1 MVASGLVSALQSLYD
16 GRMTQTTLSGAAM
29 DRHIERPNA
38 KRRRVIMRAA
48 IAVPVLVVAIALWL
62 VIPGANSLTVD
73 AAAIRTGEVTR
84 APFRDFVP
92 LRAEVAPLRTVFV
105 TAVSG
110 GQVAALA
117 AADGA
122 MVAAGAPLARLS
134 NPTLELDVASR
145 SADIAGQLSATSG
158 QRLSV
163 QNTRQDGAR
172 DLADARNAQAK
183 AQTLLAQKQVLFDK
197 GIITR
202 AAIDPVR
209 DDLAYQRAR
218 VAALERGTAEAGVTL
233 ADQSSGIAA
242 TAQQLRESL
251 AMVRASLS
259 ALVLRAPVG
268 GRLTAFTLQPGQM
281 LKGGDQVGQID
292 SEGQWKLT
300 ADVDQY
306 YLGRVR
312 TGLGATAEIDGRSY
326 AMAVLKVLPQV
337 TGGRFRVE
345 LGFRG
350 QPPAGLNRGQTLDVR
365 LVLGADRPAV
375 VAPSGGWLDA
385 GGTTAFVLD
394 GDSKAVRRAIVT
406 ARRNPD
412 QVEIVSGLAPGERI
426 VTTALSTY
434 APFQTLLIN

>member
-1 MVASGLVSALQSLYD
+1 
-16 GRMTQTTLSGAAM
+16 MTETTLPNAGAAM
-29 DRHIERPNA
+29 DRRIERPHA
-38 KRRRVIMRAA
+38 ARRRQIVRGAIVLAVLAA
-48 IAVPVLVVAIALWL
+48 AAALWL
-62 VIPGANSLTVD
+62 LMPGANALAVD
-73 AAAIRTGEVTR
+73 SAAIRTGDVTR

-105 TAVSG
+105 TAISG

-117 AADGA
+117 ASDGA
-122 MVAAGAPLARLS
+122 RVAAGTPLAQLS
-134 NPTLELDVASR
+134 NPSLELDVASR
-145 SADIAGQLSATSG
+145 SADIVGQLSAISG

-163 QNTRQDGAR
+163 QTTRQDGAR
-172 DLADARNAQAK
+172 DLAEARNALSK
-183 AQTLLAQKQVLFDK
+183 ARTLLAQKQVLFDR

-209 DDLAYQRAR
+209 EDVGYQQAR
-218 VAALERGTAEAGVTL
+218 VAALDRGTAEAGATL

-242 TAQQLRESL
+242 TARQLRESL

-259 ALVLRAPVG
+259 ALVLRAPVA
-268 GRLTAFTLQPGQM
+268 GRLTAFTLQPGQT
-281 LKGGDQVGQID
+281 LKAGDPVGQID

-300 ADVDQY
+300 ADVDQF

-312 TGLGATAEIDGRSY
+312 TGLGGAADIDGRSY
-326 AMAVLKVLPQV
+326 PMTVIKILPQV
-337 TGGRFRVE
+337 TEGRFRVE

-350 QPPAGLNRGQTLDVR
+350 AAPGGLNRGQTLDVR

-375 VAPSGGWLDA
+375 VAPAGGWLDV

-394 GDSKAVRRAIVT
+394 GDQKAVRRAIVT
-406 ARRNPD
+406 GRRNPD

-426 VTTALSTY
+426 VTTALGTY
-434 APFQTLLIN
+434 TPFQTLLIR

>member
-1 MVASGLVSALQSLYD
+1 MMQPVFADTGS
-16 GRMTQTTLSGAAM
+16 AM
-29 DRHIERPNA
+29 DRRIERPYA
-38 KRRRVIMRAA
+38 ARRRLIMRIA
-48 IAVPVLVVAIALWL
+48 IGVTVVGAAIALWL
-62 VIPGANSLTVD
+62 AMPSANSFTVD
-73 AAAIRTGEVTR
+73 AATIRTGAVVR

-105 TAVSG
+105 TAISG
-110 GQVAALA
+110 GQVAELA
-117 AADGA
+117 AADGT
-122 MVAAGAPLARLS
+122 MVAAGTPLARLS
-134 NPTLELDVASR
+134 NPPMELDVASR
-145 SADIAGQLSATSG
+145 SADIAGQLSAISG

-163 QNTRQDGAR
+163 QNTRQTGDR
-172 DLADARNAQAK
+172 DLADARNALSK

-209 DDLAYQRAR
+209 DDVAYQRAR
-218 VAALERGTAEAGVTL
+218 VAALEHGTAEAGATL

-242 TAQQLRESL
+242 TARQLRESL

-281 LKGGDQVGQID
+281 LKGGDPVGQID

-300 ADVDQY
+300 ADVDQF

-312 TGLGATAEIDGRSY
+312 TGLSAIADLDGRSY
-326 AMAVLKVLPQV
+326 PMIVLKVLPQV
-337 TGGRFRVE
+337 AAGRFRVE
-345 LGFRG
+345 LAFQGN
-350 QPPAGLNRGQTLDVR
+350 PPPTLNRGQTLDVR
-365 LVLGADRPAV
+365 LVLGADRPAI

-394 GDSKAVRRAIVT
+394 GTGKAARRAIVT

-412 QVEIVSGLAPGERI
+412 QVEIVSGLAPGDRI
-426 VTTALSTY
+426 VTTALNTY
-434 APFQTLLIN
+434 APFQAINIR

>member
-1 MVASGLVSALQSLYD
+1 
-16 GRMTQTTLSGAAM
+16 MTQTSSGAAM
-29 DRHIERPNA
+29 DRRIERPHA
-38 KRRRVIMRAA
+38 RRRRLIVRIAIGVAVLAA
-48 IAVPVLVVAIALWL
+48 AVALWWL
-62 VIPGANSLTVD
+62 MPGANALTVD
-73 AAAIRTGEVTR
+73 AAAIRSGVVTR

-105 TAVSG
+105 TAISG
-110 GQVAALA
+110 GQVAALV

-122 MVAAGAPLARLS
+122 MVGAGSPLARLS
-134 NPTLELDVASR
+134 NPALELDVASR
-145 SADIAGQLSATSG
+145 SAEIVGQLSATSG

-163 QNTRQDGAR
+163 QSTRQDGAR
-172 DLADARNAQAK
+172 DLADARNAQSK
-183 AQTLLAQKQVLFDK
+183 AQTLLAQKQVLFDR

-209 DDLAYQRAR
+209 EDLAYQRAR
-218 VAALERGTAEAGVTL
+218 VAALERGTAEAGATL

-242 TAQQLRESL
+242 TARQLRESL

-268 GRLTAFTLQPGQM
+268 GRLTAFTLQPGQT
-281 LKGGDQVGQID
+281 LRSGDPVGQID
-292 SEGQWKLT
+292 SEGEWKLT
-300 ADVDQY
+300 ADVDQF

-312 TGLGATAEIDGRSY
+312 AGLGASADLDGRSY
-326 AMAVLKVLPQV
+326 PMTVLKVLPQV
-337 TGGRFRVE
+337 TAGRFRVE
-345 LGFRG
+345 LAFRG
-350 QPPAGLNRGQTLDVR
+350 TPPAVLNRGQTLDVR

-394 GDSKAVRRAIVT
+394 GDAKAVRRAIVT

-412 QVEIVSGLAPGERI
+412 QVEIVSGLAPGDRI
-426 VTTALSTY
+426 VTTALTAY
-434 APFQTLLIN
+434 APFQTLLIK

>member
-1 MVASGLVSALQSLYD
+1 MVRIAIGVAVIV
-16 GRMTQTTLSGAAM
+16 AA
-29 DRHIERPNA
+29 
-38 KRRRVIMRAA
+38 
-48 IAVPVLVVAIALWL
+48 AVLWL
-62 VIPGANSLTVD
+62 MMPSANSLTVD

-105 TAVSG
+105 TAISG
-110 GQVAALA
+110 GQVAELA
-117 AADGA
+117 TADGA
-122 MVAAGAPLARLS
+122 MVVAGTPLARLS
-134 NPTLELDVASR
+134 NPALELDVASR
-145 SADIAGQLSATSG
+145 SADIAGQLSAISG

-163 QNTRQDGAR
+163 QNTRQTGAR
-172 DLADARNAQAK
+172 DLADARNALSK
-183 AQTLLAQKQVLFDK
+183 AQTLLTQKQVLFDK

-202 AAIDPVR
+202 PAIDPAR
-209 DDLAYQRAR
+209 EDLAYQRAR
-218 VAALERGTAEAGVTL
+218 VSALERGTAEAGATL

-268 GRLTAFTLQPGQM
+268 GRLTAFTLQPGQT
-281 LKGGDQVGQID
+281 LKSGDPVGQID

-300 ADVDQY
+300 ADVDQF

-312 TGLGATAEIDGRSY
+312 TGLGAIADLDGRSY
-326 AMAVLKVLPQV
+326 PMAVLKVLPQV
-337 TGGRFRVE
+337 TDGRFRVE
-345 LGFRG
+345 LAFRG
-350 QPPAGLNRGQTLDVR
+350 SPPAELNRGQTLDVR

-375 VAPSGGWLDA
+375 VAPNGGWLDA

-394 GDSKAVRRAIVT
+394 GNSKAVRRAIVT
-406 ARRNPD
+406 GRRNPD

-426 VTTALSTY
+426 VTTALTTY
-434 APFQTLLIN
+434 APFQTLLIK

>member
-1 MVASGLVSALQSLYD
+1 
-16 GRMTQTTLSGAAM
+16 MTQITPVGTGAAM
-29 DRHIERPNA
+29 DRRIERPHA
-38 KRRRVIMRAA
+38 KRRRLIVRAA
-48 IAVPVLVVAIALWL
+48 IGALVVLAALLAWWL
-62 VIPGANSLTVD
+62 MPGANALTVD
-73 AAAIRTGEVTR
+73 AAAVRTGSVTR

-110 GQVAALA
+110 GQVAELI

-122 MVAAGAPLARLS
+122 MVAAGAAIARLS
-134 NPTLELDVASR
+134 NPSLELEVATR
-145 SADIAGQLSATSG
+145 SADIAGQLSAISG

-172 DLADARNAQAK
+172 DLADARNALAK

-209 DDLAYQRAR
+209 DDVVYQRDR
-218 VAALERGTAEAGVTL
+218 VAALVRGTSEAGVTL

-259 ALVLRAPVG
+259 ALMLRAPVG

-281 LKGGDQVGQID
+281 LKSGDPVGQID

-300 ADVDQY
+300 ADVDQF

-312 TGLGATAEIDGRSY
+312 TGLAAIADLNGRSY
-326 AMAVLKVLPQV
+326 PMTVLKVLPQV
-337 TGGRFRVE
+337 TEGRFRVE

-350 QPPAGLNRGQTLDVR
+350 NPPAGLNRGQTLDVR
-365 LVLGADRPAV
+365 LVLGADRPAI

-394 GDSKAVRRAIVT
+394 GDAKAVRRAIVT

-426 VTTALSTY
+426 VTTALTTY
-434 APFQTLLIN
+434 APFQTLLLR

>member
-1 MVASGLVSALQSLYD
+1 
-16 GRMTQTTLSGAAM
+16 M
-29 DRHIERPNA
+29 DRRIERPQA
-38 KRRRVIMRAA
+38 KRRRVVVRSA
-48 IAVPVLVVAIALWL
+48 IGLAVVAAAMLLWWL
-62 VIPGANSLTVD
+62 MPGANALSVD

-110 GQVAALA
+110 GQVAELT

-122 MVAAGAPLARLS
+122 MVAAGTPLARLS
-134 NPTLELDVASR
+134 NPALELDVASR
-145 SADIAGQLSATSG
+145 SAEIVGQLSATSG

-172 DLADARNAQAK
+172 DLADARNALSK
-183 AQTLLAQKQVLFDK
+183 AQTLLAQRQILFDK
-197 GIITR
+197 GIVAR
-202 AAIDPVR
+202 AAIEPVR
-209 DDLAYQRAR
+209 SDVIYQQAR
-218 VAALERGTAEAGVTL
+218 VATLQRGTSEATVTL
-233 ADQSSGIAA
+233 ADQSAGIAA

-259 ALVLRAPVG
+259 ALVVRAPVG

-281 LKGGDQVGQID
+281 LKSGDPVGQID

-300 ADVDQY
+300 ADVDQF

-312 TGLGATAEIDGRSY
+312 TGLAGIADLDGHSY
-326 AMAVLKVLPQV
+326 PMTVLKVLPQV
-337 TGGRFRVE
+337 TAGRFRVE
-345 LGFRG
+345 LAFRG
-350 QPPAGLNRGQTLDVR
+350 SVPAGLNRGQTLDVR
-365 LVLGADRPAV
+365 LVLGADRLAV

-385 GGTTAFVLD
+385 GGTTAFVFD
-394 GDSKAVRRAIVT
+394 GDAKAVRRAIVT

-426 VTTALSTY
+426 VTTALGSY
-434 APFQTLLIN
+434 AAFQTLLLK

>member
-1 MVASGLVSALQSLYD
+1 
-16 GRMTQTTLSGAAM
+16 MTQTTPAGTGAAM
-29 DRHIERPNA
+29 DRRIERPHA
-38 KRRRVIMRAA
+38 KRRRLIVRVAIGAA
-48 IAVPVLVVAIALWL
+48 IVLVALLGWWL
-62 VIPGANSLTVD
+62 MPGANALTVE
-73 AAAIRTGEVTR
+73 AAAVRTGVVTR

-105 TAVSG
+105 TAISG
-110 GQVAALA
+110 GQVAALTA
-117 AADGA
+117 TDGA
-122 MVAAGAPLARLS
+122 MVAAGAPIARLS
-134 NPTLELDVASR
+134 NPSLELEVASR
-145 SADIAGQLSATSG
+145 SADIAGQLSAISG

-172 DLADARNAQAK
+172 DLADARNALSK

-209 DDLAYQRAR
+209 DDVVYQRDR
-218 VAALERGTAEAGVTL
+218 VAALVRGTSEAGVTL

-281 LKGGDQVGQID
+281 LKSGDPVGQID

-300 ADVDQY
+300 ADVDQF

-312 TGLGATAEIDGRSY
+312 TGLAAIADLDGRSY
-326 AMAVLKVLPQV
+326 PMTVLKVLPQV
-337 TGGRFRVE
+337 TEGRFRVE

-350 QPPAGLNRGQTLDVR
+350 NPPAGLNRGQTLDVR
-365 LVLGADRPAV
+365 LVLGADRPAI

-394 GDSKAVRRAIVT
+394 GDAKAVRRAIVT

-426 VTTALSTY
+426 VTTALTTY
-434 APFQTLLIN
+434 APFQTLLLR

>member
-1 MVASGLVSALQSLYD
+1 
-16 GRMTQTTLSGAAM
+16 M
-29 DRHIERPNA
+29 DRRIERPHA
-38 KRRRVIMRAA
+38 KRRTLIVRGVIGLA
-48 IAVPVLVVAIALWL
+48 VVAAAVALWL
-62 VIPGANSLTVD
+62 LMPGANALTVD

-105 TAVSG
+105 TAISG
-110 GQVAALA
+110 GQVAEMVAS
-117 AADGA
+117 DGA
-122 MVAAGAPLARLS
+122 MVVAGTPLARLS
-134 NPTLELDVASR
+134 NPSLELDVASR
-145 SADIAGQLSATSG
+145 SAEIVGQLSAISG

-163 QNTRQDGAR
+163 QSTRQDGAR
-172 DLADARNAQAK
+172 NLADARNALSK
-183 AQTLLAQKQVLFDK
+183 ARTLLAQKQVLFER

-209 DDLAYQRAR
+209 EDVAYQQAR
-218 VAALERGTAEAGVTL
+218 VAALDRGTAEAGATL

-242 TAQQLRESL
+242 TARQLRESL

-259 ALVLRAPVG
+259 ALVLRAPVA
-268 GRLTAFTLQPGQM
+268 GRLTAFTLQPGQT
-281 LKGGDQVGQID
+281 LKAGDPVGQID

-300 ADVDQY
+300 ADVDQF

-312 TGLGATAEIDGRSY
+312 AGLGAAADIDGRSY
-326 AMAVLKVLPQV
+326 PMTVIKILPQV
-337 TGGRFRVE
+337 TEGRFRIE

-350 QPPAGLNRGQTLDVR
+350 AAPAGLNRGQTLDVR

-385 GGTTAFVLD
+385 GGTAAFVLD
-394 GDSKAVRRAIVT
+394 GDKKAVRRAIVT
-406 ARRNPD
+406 GRRNPD

-426 VTTALSTY
+426 VTTALGTY
-434 APFQTLLIN
+434 TPFQTLLIR

>member
-1 MVASGLVSALQSLYD
+1 
-16 GRMTQTTLSGAAM
+16 MTQTTPSGAAM
-29 DRHIERPNA
+29 DRRIERPHA
-38 KRRRVIMRAA
+38 ARRRLIVRGAIGLAVAA
-48 IAVPVLVVAIALWL
+48 AALALWL
-62 VIPGANSLTVD
+62 LLPGGNALSVD
-73 AAAIRTGEVTR
+73 GAAIRTGTVTR

-105 TAVSG
+105 TAISG
-110 GQVAALA
+110 GQVAELA

-122 MVAAGAPLARLS
+122 MVAAGTPLARLS
-134 NPTLELDVASR
+134 NPALALDVASR
-145 SADIAGQLSATSG
+145 SAEIAGQLSAISG

-172 DLADARNAQAK
+172 DLADARNALSK
-183 AQTLLAQKQVLFDK
+183 ANTLLAQKQVLFDK
-197 GIITR
+197 GIIAR

-209 DDLAYQRAR
+209 ADVAYQAAR
-218 VAALERGTAEAGVTL
+218 VATLQRGTSEAAVTL
-233 ADQSSGIAA
+233 ADQSAGIAA

-268 GRLTAFTLQPGQM
+268 GRLTAFTLQPGQT
-281 LKGGDQVGQID
+281 LKSGDPVGQID
-292 SEGQWKLT
+292 SEGAWKLT
-300 ADVDQY
+300 ADVDQF

-312 TGLGATAEIDGRSY
+312 TGLGAIADLDGRSY
-326 AMAVLKVLPQV
+326 PMSVLKVLPQV
-337 TGGRFRVE
+337 TAGRFRVE
-345 LGFRG
+345 LGFRAG
-350 QPPAGLNRGQTLDVR
+350 APAGLNRGQTLDVR

-394 GDSKAVRRAIVT
+394 GDAKAVRRAIIVG
-406 ARRNPD
+406 RRNPD

-426 VTTALSTY
+426 VTTALGSY
-434 APFQTLLIN
+434 APFQTLFIK

>member
-1 MVASGLVSALQSLYD
+1 M
-16 GRMTQTTLSGAAM
+16 MQTTLPGTGAAM
-29 DRHIERPNA
+29 DRRIERPHA
-38 KRRRVIMRAA
+38 RRRKLIMRGVIGLVVGAAA
-48 IAVPVLVVAIALWL
+48 IVLWL
-62 VIPGANSLTVD
+62 FMPGANTLSVD
-73 AAAIRTGEVTR
+73 AAAIRTGDVIR

-105 TAVSG
+105 TAISG
-110 GQVAALA
+110 GQVAELA
-117 AADGA
+117 ASDGV
-122 MVAAGAPLARLS
+122 MVAAGTPLARLS
-134 NPTLELDVASR
+134 NPSLELDVASR
-145 SADIAGQLSATSG
+145 SAEIVGQLSAISG

-172 DLADARNAQAK
+172 DLAEARNALSK
-183 AQTLLAQKQVLFDK
+183 ARALLVQKQALFEA

-209 DDLAYQRAR
+209 EDVGYQQAR
-218 VAALERGTAEAGVTL
+218 VTALDRGTAEAGATL

-242 TAQQLRESL
+242 TARQLRESL

-259 ALVLRAPVG
+259 ALVLRAPVA
-268 GRLTAFTLQPGQM
+268 GRLTAFTLQPGQT
-281 LKGGDQVGQID
+281 LKAGDPVGQID

-300 ADVDQY
+300 ADVDQF

-312 TGLGATAEIDGRSY
+312 AGLAAAADIDGRGY
-326 AMAVLKVLPQV
+326 PMTVIKILPQV
-337 TGGRFRVE
+337 TEGRFRIE

-350 QPPAGLNRGQTLDVR
+350 AVPAGLNRGQTLDVR

-394 GDSKAVRRAIVT
+394 GDTKAVRRAIVT
-406 ARRNPD
+406 GRRNPD

-426 VTTALSTY
+426 VTTALGTY
-434 APFQTLLIN
+434 TSFQSLLIR

>member
-1 MVASGLVSALQSLYD
+1 MIVRIAIGVAVL
-16 GRMTQTTLSGAAM
+16 AA
-29 DRHIERPNA
+29 
-38 KRRRVIMRAA
+38 
-48 IAVPVLVVAIALWL
+48 AVALWWL
-62 VIPGANSLTVD
+62 MPGTNALTVD
-73 AAAIRTGEVTR
+73 AAAIRSGAVTR

-105 TAVSG
+105 TAISG
-110 GQVAALA
+110 GQVAALV

-122 MVAAGAPLARLS
+122 MVVAGSPLARLS
-134 NPTLELDVASR
+134 NPALELDVASR
-145 SADIAGQLSATSG
+145 SAEIVGQLSATSG

-163 QNTRQDGAR
+163 QSTRQDGAR
-172 DLADARNAQAK
+172 DLADARNAQSK
-183 AQTLLAQKQVLFDK
+183 AQTLLAQKQVLFDR

-209 DDLAYQRAR
+209 EDLAYQRAR
-218 VAALERGTAEAGVTL
+218 VAALERGTAEAGATL

-242 TAQQLRESL
+242 TARQLRESL

-268 GRLTAFTLQPGQM
+268 GRLTAFTLQPGQT
-281 LKGGDQVGQID
+281 LRSGDPVGQID

-300 ADVDQY
+300 ADVDQF

-312 TGLGATAEIDGRSY
+312 TGLGASADLDGRSY
-326 AMAVLKVLPQV
+326 PMTVLKVLPQV
-337 TGGRFRVE
+337 TAGRFRVE
-345 LGFRG
+345 LAFRG
-350 QPPAGLNRGQTLDVR
+350 TPPAALNRGQTLDVR

-394 GDSKAVRRAIVT
+394 GDAKAVRRAIVT

-412 QVEIVSGLAPGERI
+412 QVEIVSGLAPGDRI
-426 VTTALSTY
+426 VTTALTAY
-434 APFQTLLIN
+434 APFQTLLIK

>member
-1 MVASGLVSALQSLYD
+1 
-16 GRMTQTTLSGAAM
+16 MTEKTLAGNGAAM
-29 DRHIERPNA
+29 DRRIERPHA
-38 KRRRVIMRAA
+38 KRRKRIVRS
-48 IAVPVLVVAIALWL
+48 AIALVLVAAAVLLWL
-62 VIPGANSLTVD
+62 LMPGANALTVD
-73 AAAIRTGEVTR
+73 AAAVRTGDVTR
-84 APFRDFVP
+84 AAFRDFVP

-105 TAVSG
+105 TAISG
-110 GQVAALA
+110 GQVAELA
-117 AADGA
+117 ASDGA
-122 MVAAGAPLARLS
+122 MVAAGTPLARLS
-134 NPTLELDVASR
+134 NPSLELDVASR
-145 SADIAGQLSATSG
+145 SADIVGQLSAISG

-172 DLADARNAQAK
+172 DLAEARNALSK
-183 AQTLLAQKQVLFDK
+183 ARTLLAQKQVLFDK

-209 DDLAYQRAR
+209 EDVGYQQAR
-218 VAALERGTAEAGVTL
+218 VGALDRGTAEAGATL

-242 TAQQLRESL
+242 TARQLRESL

-259 ALVLRAPVG
+259 ALVLRAPVA
-268 GRLTAFTLQPGQM
+268 GRLTAFTLQPGQT
-281 LKGGDQVGQID
+281 LKSGDPVGQID

-300 ADVDQY
+300 ADVDQF

-312 TGLGATAEIDGRSY
+312 AGLAAVADIDGRSY
-326 AMAVLKVLPQV
+326 PMSVIKILPQV
-337 TGGRFRVE
+337 TEGRFRVE

-350 QPPAGLNRGQTLDVR
+350 AVPAGLNRGQTLDVR

-394 GDSKAVRRAIVT
+394 GDKKAVRRAIVT
-406 ARRNPD
+406 GRRNPD

-426 VTTALSTY
+426 VTTALGTY
-434 APFQTLLIN
+434 APFQTLLIR

>member
-1 MVASGLVSALQSLYD
+1 
-16 GRMTQTTLSGAAM
+16 M
-29 DRHIERPNA
+29 DRRIERPHA
-38 KRRRVIMRAA
+38 RRRRVIVRSAIGLAVVAAA
-48 IAVPVLVVAIALWL
+48 IVLWWL
-62 VIPGANSLTVD
+62 MPGANALSVD
-73 AAAIRTGEVTR
+73 AAAIRTGAVTR

-110 GQVAALA
+110 GQVAQLA

-122 MVAAGAPLARLS
+122 MVAAGTPLARLS
-134 NPTLELDVASR
+134 NPALALDVASR
-145 SADIAGQLSATSG
+145 SAEIVGQLSAISG

-172 DLADARNAQAK
+172 DLAEARNALSK
-183 AQTLLAQKQVLFDK
+183 AQTLLGQKQVLFDK
-197 GIITR
+197 GIVAR
-202 AAIDPVR
+202 AAIDPLREDV
-209 DDLAYQRAR
+209 AYQQAR
-218 VAALERGTAEAGVTL
+218 VATLQRGTSEAAATL
-233 ADQSSGIAA
+233 ADQSAGIAA
-242 TAQQLRESL
+242 TAGELRESL

-259 ALVLRAPVG
+259 ALVVRAPVG

-281 LKGGDQVGQID
+281 LKSGDPVGQID

-300 ADVDQY
+300 ADVDQF

-312 TGLGATAEIDGRSY
+312 TGLGAIADLDGRSY
-326 AMAVLKVLPQV
+326 PMTVLKVLPQV
-337 TGGRFRVE
+337 TAGRFRVE

-350 QPPAGLNRGQTLDVR
+350 NAPVGLNRGQTLDVR
-365 LVLGADRPAV
+365 LVLGADRPAI

-394 GDSKAVRRAIVT
+394 GDAKAVRRAIVT

-426 VTTALSTY
+426 VTTALTPY
-434 APFQTLLIN
+434 AAFQTLLLK